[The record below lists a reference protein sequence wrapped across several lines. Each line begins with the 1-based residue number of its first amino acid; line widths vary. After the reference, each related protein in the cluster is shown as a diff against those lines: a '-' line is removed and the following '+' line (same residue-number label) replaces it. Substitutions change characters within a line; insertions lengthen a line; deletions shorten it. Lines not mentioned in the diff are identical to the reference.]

1 MLLQKLKAIRAD
13 LDAVIAGL
21 DTETPTGPLW
31 TPKPLPPNAKPAYDA
46 CNGMWSA
53 AQSDLNRGKGWPNKD
68 GSLFTIFDYVS
79 GLQFGGQMRTPPKS
93 AEQAQEDIVALGHS
107 ERGQEW
113 LSDDRNAALIDSD
126 YQRHFLGYR
135 VVRKHQNDEAQGY
148 NRVE

>member
-1 MLLQKLKAIRAD
+1 MDLKKLK
-13 LDAVIAGL
+13 DAVALVNAFIAENESSSGSY
-21 DTETPTGPLW
+21 TK
-31 TPKPLPPNAKPAYDA
+31 KPLPVNANPAYDA

-79 GLQFGGQMRTPPKS
+79 GLQWGGQRRAPPKS

-113 LSDDRNAALIDSD
+113 LSDDSNAALIDPD